1 MTTNNNLP
9 MTHKKV
15 NGNVSLYICLAAMG
29 LFCIPAGQRA
39 HAADAESISAS
50 SAYQQQ
56 RITVHGKVLDASGQ
70 PVPGASVI
78 EAGTTNGVNTGIDG
92 AFSIT
97 VRSGASLEVSCIG
110 YETVKVSASANMS
123 VTLREDSE
131 FLDEVVV
138 VGFGTQKK
146 VNMTGSVSAVDVD
159 KAFGSKPITDVS
171 KGLQGVVPGLSISYS
186 TNDLNASPTM
196 KIRGTGSINGDNSPL
211 ILLDGVEVPDLS
223 FVNPDNIK
231 SISVLKEAA
240 SSSIY
245 GSRAAWGVVLITS
258 KDGSAVKDRVSITY
272 SNNFSW
278 NQPIGLPKYITD
290 KEGILA
296 QLEEGIIAQKNVD
309 GNRIEAFGMFYDTI
323 GAGISRWFDN
333 YSGNLSNPVYKYGE
347 DYEFIDGTPYYYRVS
362 DPNKEIFKTSFSQ
375 THNLTINGNAGKT
388 NYNISL
394 GYNKNDGTLKAAKKN
409 DVKRYNVN
417 ISTNTQVKKWLNIG
431 TKVMYVEKEFEYPYG
446 YEASN
451 GAMGLLYYSMRFP
464 TFFPFGISDGS
475 KLADGT
481 YANAKA
487 ATGEGLYFRHGNAYV
502 ANESICSSKDQYLTL
517 GGNIKINIAP
527 GLSFYGD
534 YTRGRYNY
542 ENRTMR
548 QPYYVA
554 NWSFP
559 SRAAVTTQNFVE
571 RTFVSKIMNTY
582 NAYFDYVIDIHKQ
595 HNFAVKVGANAEDL
609 RYDNQSVKVTGV
621 QNPDMP
627 TLNLTDGKNEG
638 IVNESLRH
646 RATAGF
652 FGRINYNYK
661 EKYLLEVNGRYDG
674 SSSFR
679 AGKQWAFFSSA
690 SAGYRISEEN
700 FWQNIKPYVP
710 TLKIRAS
717 YGSVGNQALSSWYPY
732 ISTMS
737 TKDVSWVGTDMNKV
751 STTSTPAAINADMTW
766 EKIRT
771 LDLGFD
777 AGFFNNELNVSFD
790 WYQRRNIGML
800 VAGNEIIRYAGIET
814 APLENGGNLKTN
826 GWELQIDYNHS
837 FNKDLAV
844 YGTFTLSDAK
854 SEITKWNNT
863 TGALNGWYK
872 GKQIGEIW
880 GFTTD
885 RYFNSSDLDADGNL
899 KSSIPDQS
907 YLQNGS
913 FRFGAG
919 DIKYKDLDDNGKI
932 DTGNGTIDNHGDLKR
947 IGNQLPRYEYSLRL
961 GAMFKGI
968 DFEILFQGVGK
979 RDMWTTSSLF
989 IPHAAGAQMN
999 IFENQLDYWTEDNQN
1014 AKFPRPYVNGTF
1026 GSLSG
1031 LPGNSGIN
1039 NFAPQTKYLNNLAYL
1054 RIKNLT
1060 VGYTIPQKLTR
1071 KLYVEKLRFYFSAQ
1085 NLFTFDHIDGVMDPE
1100 CTGGW
1105 SSTFTNGI
1113 DMTYAGR
1120 AMPFNRQWTCGL
1132 QITF

>member
-1 MTTNNNLP
+1 MI
-9 MTHKKV
+9 HEKK
-15 NGNVSLYICLAAMG
+15 NGNVKLYICLAAALCAYLPTGVNMY
-29 LFCIPAGQRA
+29 AARA
-39 HAADAESISAS
+39 EKPSAS
-50 SAYQQQ
+50 NVYQQT
-56 RITVHGKVLDASGQ
+56 RILVSGRILDSSGQ

-78 EAGTTNGVNTGIDG
+78 EKGTTNGVNTDIDG
-92 AFSIT
+92 KFTIS
-97 VRSGASLEVSCIG
+97 VKSGSSLEVSCIG
-110 YETVKVSASANMS
+110 YETVSVAASENLS
-123 VTLREDSE
+123 VTLKEDTQ

-146 VNMTGSVSAVDVD
+146 VNMTGSVAAVDVD

-171 KGLQGVVPGLSISYS
+171 KGLQGVVPGLSITYNS
-186 TNDLNASPTM
+186 NDLNASPTM
-196 KIRGTGSINGDNSPL
+196 KIRGTGSINGDNTPL

-231 SISVLKEAA
+231 SISVLKDAA
-240 SSSIY
+240 SASIY

-258 KDGSAVKDRVSITY
+258 KDGSAVKDKVSITY

-290 KEGILA
+290 KEGVLA
-296 QLEEGIIAQKNVD
+296 QLEEGMLAQKNVD
-309 GNRIEAFGMFYDTI
+309 GSRIEAFGMYYDTI
-323 GAGISRWFDN
+323 GKGITTWFDK

-347 DYEFIDGTPYYYRVS
+347 DYEFIEGTPYYYRVS

-375 THNLTINGNAGKT
+375 THNLSVTGNTGKT
-388 NYNISL
+388 NYNIGL
-394 GYNKNDGTLKAAKKN
+394 GYTMNDGTLKAAKKN
-409 DVKRYNVN
+409 DVKRYNLN
-417 ISTNTQVKKWLNIG
+417 LSTNTQVKNWLNIG
-431 TKVMYVEKEFEYPYG
+431 TKVMYVEKEYEYPYG
-446 YEASN
+446 YSQSK
-451 GAMGLLYYSMRFP
+451 GATGLLYYVMRFP

-481 YANAKA
+481 YASDSA

-517 GGNIKINIAP
+517 GGNVRINLAP

-542 ENRTMR
+542 ENRSMR

-559 SRAAVTTQNFVE
+559 KKAAVTTNDFLE
-571 RTFVSKIMNTY
+571 RSYVSKITNTY
-582 NAYFDYVIDIHKQ
+582 NAYFDYLFDIQKQ
-595 HNFAVKVGANAEDL
+595 HNFAIKVGANAEDL
-609 RYDNQSVKVTGV
+609 RYDNQSVKVNGV
-621 QNPDMP
+621 QDVEHP

-638 IVNESLRH
+638 IVDESLRH

-661 EKYLLEVNGRYDG
+661 EKYLLELNGRYDG

-679 AGKQWAFFSSA
+679 TGKQWAFFSSA
-690 SAGYRISEEN
+690 SAGYRISEEK
-700 FWQNIKPYVP
+700 FWTNIKPYVP
-710 TLKIRAS
+710 TLKVRAS
-717 YGSVGNQALSSWYPY
+717 YGSVGNQALESWYPY
-732 ISTMS
+732 ISTMA
-737 TKDVSWVGTDMNKV
+737 TETVSWIGTDMNQV
-751 STTSTPAAINADMTW
+751 STTTTPSAVNPDMTW

-771 LDLGFD
+771 LDIGFD
-777 AGFFNNELNVSFD
+777 AGFFNNELNVTFD
-790 WYQRRNIGML
+790 WYQRRNVGML
-800 VAGNEIIRYAGIET
+800 VAGNEIVRYAGIAV
-814 APLENGGNLKTN
+814 APLENGGDMKTN

-837 FNKDLAV
+837 FNKDFAI

-863 TGALNGWYK
+863 TGALNSWYK
-872 GKQIGEIW
+872 GKKLGEIW
-880 GFTTD
+880 GFETD
-885 RYFNSSDLDADGNL
+885 RYFNSSDVNPDGTL
-899 KSSIPDQS
+899 KTGTPDQS

-919 DIKYKDLDDNGKI
+919 DIKYKDLNKDGKI
-932 DTGNGTIDNHGDLKR
+932 DTGKGTIDDHGDLKR
-947 IGNQLPRYEYSLRL
+947 IGNQLPRYEYSLRV
-961 GAMFKGI
+961 GAMLKGF
-968 DFEILFQGVGK
+968 DVEVLLQGVGK
-979 RDMWTTSSLF
+979 RDMWSTSSLF

-999 IFENQLDYWTEDNQN
+999 IFENQLDYWTESNQN
-1014 AKFPRPYVNGTF
+1014 ARFPRPYINGAF

-1031 LPGNSGIN
+1031 LPGNSGCN

-1054 RIKNLT
+1054 RVKNFT
-1060 VGYTIPQKLTR
+1060 VGYTLPQNLTR
-1071 KLYVEKLRFYFSAQ
+1071 KIFVEKLRFYFSAQ

-1100 CTGGW
+1100 CTGG
-1105 SSTFTNGI
+1105 SSKSYTNGM
-1113 DMTYAGR
+1113 DMTMAGR
-1120 AMPFNRQWTCGL
+1120 AMPFNRQWSCGL

>member
-1 MTTNNNLP
+1 MI
-9 MTHKKV
+9 HEKK
-15 NGNVSLYICLAAMG
+15 NGNVKLYICLAAALCAYLPTGVSMY
-29 LFCIPAGQRA
+29 AARA
-39 HAADAESISAS
+39 EKPSAS
-50 SAYQQQ
+50 NVYQQT
-56 RITVHGKVLDASGQ
+56 RILVSGRILDSSGQ

-78 EAGTTNGVNTGIDG
+78 EKGTTNGVNTDIDG
-92 AFSIT
+92 KFTIS
-97 VRSGASLEVSCIG
+97 VKSGSSLEVSCIG
-110 YETVKVSASANMS
+110 YETVSVAASENLS
-123 VTLREDSE
+123 VTLREDTQ

-146 VNMTGSVSAVDVD
+146 VNMTGSVAAVDVD

-171 KGLQGVVPGLSISYS
+171 KGLQGVVPGLSITYNS
-186 TNDLNASPTM
+186 NDLNASPTM
-196 KIRGTGSINGDNSPL
+196 KIRGTGSINGDNTPL

-231 SISVLKEAA
+231 SISVLKDAA
-240 SSSIY
+240 SASIY

-258 KDGSAVKDRVSITY
+258 KDGSAVKDKVSITY

-290 KEGILA
+290 KEGVLA
-296 QLEEGIIAQKNVD
+296 QLEEGMLAQKNVD
-309 GNRIEAFGMFYDTI
+309 GSRIEAFGMYYDTI
-323 GAGISRWFDN
+323 GKGITTWFDK

-347 DYEFIDGTPYYYRVS
+347 DYEFIEGTPYYYRVS

-375 THNLTINGNAGKT
+375 THNLSVNGNTGKT
-388 NYNISL
+388 NYNIGL
-394 GYNKNDGTLKAAKKN
+394 GYTMNDGTLKAAKKN
-409 DVKRYNVN
+409 DVKRYNLN
-417 ISTNTQVKKWLNIG
+417 LSTNTQVKNWLNIG
-431 TKVMYVEKEFEYPYG
+431 TKVMYVEKEYEYPYG
-446 YEASN
+446 YSQSK
-451 GAMGLLYYSMRFP
+451 GATGLLYYVMRFP

-481 YANAKA
+481 YVSDSA

-517 GGNIKINIAP
+517 GGNVRINLAP

-542 ENRTMR
+542 ENRSMR

-559 SRAAVTTQNFVE
+559 KKAAVTTNDFLE
-571 RTFVSKIMNTY
+571 RTYVSKITNTY
-582 NAYFDYVIDIHKQ
+582 NAYLDYLFDIQKQ
-595 HNFAVKVGANAEDL
+595 HNFAIKVGANAEDL
-609 RYDNQSVKVTGV
+609 RYDNQSVKVNGV
-621 QNPDMP
+621 QDVEHP

-638 IVNESLRH
+638 IVDESLRH

-661 EKYLLEVNGRYDG
+661 EKYLLELNGRYDG

-679 AGKQWAFFSSA
+679 TGKQWAFFSSA
-690 SAGYRISEEN
+690 SAGYRISEEK
-700 FWQNIKPYVP
+700 FWTNIKPYVP
-710 TLKIRAS
+710 TLKVRAS
-717 YGSVGNQALSSWYPY
+717 YGSVGNQALESWYPY
-732 ISTMS
+732 ISTMA
-737 TKDVSWVGTDMNKV
+737 TETVSWIGTDMNQV
-751 STTSTPAAINADMTW
+751 STTTTPSAVNPDMTW

-771 LDLGFD
+771 LDIGFD
-777 AGFFNNELNVSFD
+777 AGFFNNELNVTFD
-790 WYQRRNIGML
+790 WYQRRNVGML
-800 VAGNEIIRYAGIET
+800 VAGNEIVRYAGIAV
-814 APLENGGNLKTN
+814 APLENGGDMKTN

-837 FNKDLAV
+837 FNKDFAI

-863 TGALNGWYK
+863 TGALNSWYK
-872 GKQIGEIW
+872 GKKLGEIW
-880 GFTTD
+880 GFETD
-885 RYFNSSDLDADGNL
+885 RYFNSSDVNPDGTL
-899 KSSIPDQS
+899 KTGTPDQS

-919 DIKYKDLDDNGKI
+919 DIKYKDLNKDGKI
-932 DTGNGTIDNHGDLKR
+932 DTGKGTIDDHGDLKR
-947 IGNQLPRYEYSLRL
+947 IGNQLPRYEYSLRV
-961 GAMFKGI
+961 GAMLKGF
-968 DFEILFQGVGK
+968 DVEVLLQGVGK
-979 RDMWTTSSLF
+979 RDMWSTSSLF

-999 IFENQLDYWTEDNQN
+999 IFENQLDYWTESNQN
-1014 AKFPRPYVNGTF
+1014 ARFPRPYINGAF

-1031 LPGNSGIN
+1031 LPGNSGCN

-1054 RIKNLT
+1054 RVKNFT
-1060 VGYTIPQKLTR
+1060 VGYTLPQNLTR
-1071 KLYVEKLRFYFSAQ
+1071 KIFVEKLRFYFSAQ

-1100 CTGGW
+1100 CTGG
-1105 SSTFTNGI
+1105 SSKSYTNGM
-1113 DMTYAGR
+1113 DMTMAGR
-1120 AMPFNRQWTCGL
+1120 AMPFNRQWSCGL

>member
-1 MTTNNNLP
+1 M
-9 MTHKKV
+9 
-15 NGNVSLYICLAAMG
+15 YAA
-29 LFCIPAGQRA
+29 RA
-39 HAADAESISAS
+39 EKPSAS
-50 SAYQQQ
+50 NVYQQT
-56 RITVHGKVLDASGQ
+56 RILVSGRILDSSGQ

-78 EAGTTNGVNTGIDG
+78 EKGTTNGVNTDIDG
-92 AFSIT
+92 KFTIS
-97 VRSGASLEVSCIG
+97 VKSGSSLEVSCIG
-110 YETVKVSASANMS
+110 YETVSVAASENLS
-123 VTLREDSE
+123 VTLREDTQ

-146 VNMTGSVSAVDVD
+146 VNMTGSVAAVDVD

-171 KGLQGVVPGLSISYS
+171 KGLQGVVPGLSITYNS
-186 TNDLNASPTM
+186 NDLNASPTM
-196 KIRGTGSINGDNSPL
+196 KIRGTGSINGDNTPL

-231 SISVLKEAA
+231 SISVLKDAA
-240 SSSIY
+240 SASIY

-258 KDGSAVKDRVSITY
+258 KDGSAVKDKVSITY

-290 KEGILA
+290 KEGVLA
-296 QLEEGIIAQKNVD
+296 QLEEGMLAQKNVD
-309 GNRIEAFGMFYDTI
+309 GSRIEAFGMYYDTI
-323 GAGISRWFDN
+323 GKGITTWFDK

-347 DYEFIDGTPYYYRVS
+347 DYEFIEGTPYYYRVS

-375 THNLTINGNAGKT
+375 THNLSVNGNTGKT
-388 NYNISL
+388 NYNIGL
-394 GYNKNDGTLKAAKKN
+394 GYTMNDGTLKAAKKN
-409 DVKRYNVN
+409 DVKRYNLN
-417 ISTNTQVKKWLNIG
+417 LSTNTQVKNWLNIG
-431 TKVMYVEKEFEYPYG
+431 TKVMYVEKEYEYPYG
-446 YEASN
+446 YSQSK
-451 GAMGLLYYSMRFP
+451 GATGLLYYVMRFP

-481 YANAKA
+481 YASDSA

-517 GGNIKINIAP
+517 GGNVRINLAP

-542 ENRTMR
+542 ENRSMR

-559 SRAAVTTQNFVE
+559 KKAAVTTNDFLE
-571 RTFVSKIMNTY
+571 RTYVSKITNTY
-582 NAYFDYVIDIHKQ
+582 NAYFDYLFDIQKQ
-595 HNFAVKVGANAEDL
+595 HNFAIKVGANAEDL
-609 RYDNQSVKVTGV
+609 RYDNQSVKVNGV
-621 QNPDMP
+621 QDVEHP

-638 IVNESLRH
+638 IVDESLRH

-661 EKYLLEVNGRYDG
+661 EKYLLELNGRYDG

-679 AGKQWAFFSSA
+679 TGKQWAFFSSA
-690 SAGYRISEEN
+690 SAGYRISEEK
-700 FWQNIKPYVP
+700 FWTNIKPYVP
-710 TLKIRAS
+710 TLKVRAS
-717 YGSVGNQALSSWYPY
+717 YGSVGNQALESWYPY
-732 ISTMS
+732 ISTMA
-737 TKDVSWVGTDMNKV
+737 TETVSWIGTDMNQV
-751 STTSTPAAINADMTW
+751 STTTTPSAVNPDMTW

-771 LDLGFD
+771 LDIGFD
-777 AGFFNNELNVSFD
+777 AGFFNNELNVTFD
-790 WYQRRNIGML
+790 WYQRRNVGML
-800 VAGNEIIRYAGIET
+800 VAGNEIVRYAGIAV
-814 APLENGGNLKTN
+814 APLENGGDMKTN

-837 FNKDLAV
+837 FNKDFAI

-863 TGALNGWYK
+863 TGALNSWYK
-872 GKQIGEIW
+872 GKKLGEIW
-880 GFTTD
+880 GFETD
-885 RYFNSSDLDADGNL
+885 RYFNSSDVNQDGTL
-899 KSSIPDQS
+899 KTGTPDQS

-919 DIKYKDLDDNGKI
+919 DIKYKDLNKDGKI
-932 DTGNGTIDNHGDLKR
+932 DTGKGTIDDHGDLKR
-947 IGNQLPRYEYSLRL
+947 IGNQLPRYEYSLRV
-961 GAMFKGI
+961 GAMLKGF
-968 DFEILFQGVGK
+968 DVEVLLQGVGK
-979 RDMWTTSSLF
+979 RDMWSTSSLF

-999 IFENQLDYWTEDNQN
+999 IFENQLDYWTESNQN
-1014 AKFPRPYVNGTF
+1014 ARFPRPYINGAF

-1031 LPGNSGIN
+1031 LPGNSGCN

-1054 RIKNLT
+1054 RIKNFT
-1060 VGYTIPQKLTR
+1060 VGYTLPQNLTR
-1071 KLYVEKLRFYFSAQ
+1071 KIFVEKLRFYFSAQ

-1100 CTGGW
+1100 CTGG
-1105 SSTFTNGI
+1105 SSKSYTNGM
-1113 DMTYAGR
+1113 DMTMAGR
-1120 AMPFNRQWTCGL
+1120 AMPFNRQWSCGL

>member
-1 MTTNNNLP
+1 MI
-9 MTHKKV
+9 HEKK
-15 NGNVSLYICLAAMG
+15 NGNVKLYICLAAALCAYLPTGVNMY
-29 LFCIPAGQRA
+29 AARA
-39 HAADAESISAS
+39 EKPSAS
-50 SAYQQQ
+50 NVYQQT
-56 RITVHGKVLDASGQ
+56 RILVSGRILDSSGQ

-78 EAGTTNGVNTGIDG
+78 EKGTTNGVNTDIDG
-92 AFSIT
+92 KFTIS
-97 VRSGASLEVSCIG
+97 VKSGASLEVSCIG
-110 YETVKVSASANMS
+110 YETVSVAASENLS
-123 VTLREDSE
+123 VTLREDTQ

-146 VNMTGSVSAVDVD
+146 VNMTGSVAAVDVD

-171 KGLQGVVPGLSISYS
+171 KGLQGVVPGLSITYNS
-186 TNDLNASPTM
+186 NDLNASPTM
-196 KIRGTGSINGDNSPL
+196 KIRGTGSINGDNTPL

-231 SISVLKEAA
+231 SISVLKDAA

-258 KDGSAVKDRVSITY
+258 KDGSAVKDKVSITY

-290 KEGILA
+290 KKGVLA
-296 QLEEGIIAQKNVD
+296 QLEEGMIAQKNVD
-309 GNRIEAFGMFYDTI
+309 GSRIEAFGMYYDTI
-323 GAGISRWFDN
+323 GKGITTWFDK

-347 DYEFIDGTPYYYRVS
+347 DYEFIEGTPYYYRVS

-375 THNLTINGNAGKT
+375 THNLSVNGNTGKT
-388 NYNISL
+388 NYNIGL
-394 GYNKNDGTLKAAKKN
+394 GYTMNDGTLKAAKKN
-409 DVKRYNVN
+409 DVKRYNLN
-417 ISTNTQVKKWLNIG
+417 LSTNTQVKNWLNIG
-431 TKVMYVEKEFEYPYG
+431 TKVMYVEKEYEYPYG
-446 YEASN
+446 YSQSK
-451 GAMGLLYYSMRFP
+451 GATGLLYYVMRFP

-481 YANAKA
+481 YASDSA

-517 GGNIKINIAP
+517 GGNVRINLAP

-542 ENRTMR
+542 ENRSMR

-559 SRAAVTTQNFVE
+559 KKAAVTTNDFLE
-571 RTFVSKIMNTY
+571 RTYVSKITNTY
-582 NAYFDYVIDIHKQ
+582 NAYFDYLFDIQKQ
-595 HNFAVKVGANAEDL
+595 HNFAIKVGANAEDL
-609 RYDNQSVKVTGV
+609 RYDNQSVKVNGV
-621 QNPDMP
+621 QDVEHP

-638 IVNESLRH
+638 IVDESLRH

-661 EKYLLEVNGRYDG
+661 EKYLLELNGRYDG

-679 AGKQWAFFSSA
+679 TGKQWAFFSSA
-690 SAGYRISEEN
+690 SAGYRISEEK
-700 FWQNIKPYVP
+700 FWTNIKPYVP
-710 TLKIRAS
+710 TLKVRAS
-717 YGSVGNQALSSWYPY
+717 YGSVGNQALESWYPY
-732 ISTMS
+732 ISTMA
-737 TKDVSWVGTDMNKV
+737 TETVSWIGTDMNQV
-751 STTSTPAAINADMTW
+751 STTTTPSAVNPDMTW

-771 LDLGFD
+771 LDIGFD
-777 AGFFNNELNVSFD
+777 AGFFNNELNVTFD
-790 WYQRRNIGML
+790 WYQRRNVGML
-800 VAGNEIIRYAGIET
+800 VAGNEIVRYAGIAV
-814 APLENGGNLKTN
+814 APLENGGDMKTN
-826 GWELQIDYNHS
+826 GWELQIDYNHA
-837 FNKDLAV
+837 FNKDFAI

-863 TGALNGWYK
+863 TGALNSWYK
-872 GKQIGEIW
+872 GKKLGEIW
-880 GFTTD
+880 GFETD
-885 RYFNSSDLDADGNL
+885 RYFNSSDVNPDGTL
-899 KSSIPDQS
+899 KTGTPDQS

-919 DIKYKDLDDNGKI
+919 DIKYKDLNKDGKI
-932 DTGNGTIDNHGDLKR
+932 DTGKGTIDDHGDLKR
-947 IGNQLPRYEYSLRL
+947 IGNQLPRYEYSLRV
-961 GAMFKGI
+961 GAMLKGF
-968 DFEILFQGVGK
+968 DVEVLLQGVGK
-979 RDMWTTSSLF
+979 RDMWSTSSLF

-999 IFENQLDYWTEDNQN
+999 IFENQLDYWTESNQN
-1014 AKFPRPYVNGTF
+1014 ARFPRPYINGAF

-1031 LPGNSGIN
+1031 LPGNSGCN

-1054 RIKNLT
+1054 RIKNFT
-1060 VGYTIPQKLTR
+1060 VGYTLPQNLTR
-1071 KLYVEKLRFYFSAQ
+1071 KIFVEKLRFYFSAQ

-1100 CTGGW
+1100 CTGG
-1105 SSTFTNGI
+1105 SSKSYTNGM
-1113 DMTYAGR
+1113 DMTMAGR
-1120 AMPFNRQWTCGL
+1120 AMPFNRQWSCGL